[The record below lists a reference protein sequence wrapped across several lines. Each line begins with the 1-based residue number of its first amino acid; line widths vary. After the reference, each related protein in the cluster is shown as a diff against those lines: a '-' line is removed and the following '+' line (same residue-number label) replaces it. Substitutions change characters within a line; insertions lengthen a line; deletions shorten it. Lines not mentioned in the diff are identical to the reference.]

1 MASLKEIR
9 GRIGSV
15 RQTLKITSAMR
26 LISSAKLRSAQNAI
40 ANMLA
45 YEQSLKSV
53 FDRLSACKG
62 AADVVKPFASGSGE
76 RTAVVLVTSNR
87 TLCGGFNAAL
97 VKAFESQGFDTAS
110 TTVYAIGKFGLKA
123 VTKMGFDTVNLC
135 SMAEKAGYDA
145 SASLSKELV
154 SRFLDGEL
162 SRVVVIYSH
171 FASMS
176 HVPVKVETYL
186 PLVPPAAVGEE
197 ACDNDYIIEPSPE
210 AVLEQLLPRV
220 LKLSLHTTLLDA
232 QAAEH
237 AARSLA
243 MQIATDNGNNL
254 LGELSLQYN
263 KLRQQAITNE
273 ILDLVGGQIN
283 N

>member
-26 LISSAKLRSAQNAI
+26 LISSAKLHSAQNAI
-40 ANMLA
+40 SNMLV
-45 YEQSLKSV
+45 YEKALRSV
-53 FDRLSACKG
+53 FDRLSGCAG
-62 AADVVKPFASGSGE
+62 ADNVIKPFASGRGE
-76 RTAVVLVTSNR
+76 GTAVVLVTSNR
-87 TLCGGFNAAL
+87 TLCGAFNANL
-97 VKAFESQGFDTAS
+97 VKAFENQGFDPAS
-110 TTVYAIGKFGLKA
+110 TTVYAIGKFGLNAAAKL
-123 VTKMGFDTVNLC
+123 GFNTENLC
-135 SMAEKAGYDA
+135 QMAEKADYGNS
-145 SASLSKELV
+145 SALAEKLV
-154 SRFLDGEL
+154 SQFLDGKL
-162 SRVVVIYSH
+162 SEVVMIYSH

-186 PLVPPAAVGEE
+186 PLVPQTGSVE
-197 ACDNDYIIEPSPE
+197 ACRDNDYIIEPSPE
-210 AVLEQLLPRV
+210 EVLEQLLPKV
-220 LKLSLHTTLLDA
+220 LKLSLHTVLLDA

-243 MQIATDNGNNL
+243 MQIATDNGNDL
-254 LGELSLQYN
+254 LSELSLQYN

>member
-45 YEQSLKSV
+45 YEQALRSV
-53 FDRLSACKG
+53 FGRLSACEG
-62 AADVVKPFASGSGE
+62 VADVVKPFAASTGD
-76 RTAVVLVTSNR
+76 RTAVILVTSNK
-87 TLCGGFNAAL
+87 TLCGGFNANL
-97 VKAFESQGFDTAS
+97 VKAFENQGFDTDT
-110 TTVYAIGKFGLKA
+110 TTVYAVGKYGWKA
-123 VTKMGFDTVNLC
+123 AGKLGYETENLC
-135 SMAEKAGYDA
+135 GMAEKADYGA
-145 SASLSKELV
+145 SAALAQKLV
-154 SRFLDGEL
+154 TQFLEGKL
-162 SRVVVIYSH
+162 ARVVMIYSH

-176 HVPVKVETYL
+176 NVPVKVETYL
-186 PLVPPAAVGEE
+186 PLVPSVSEGE
-197 ACDNDYIIEPSPE
+197 ACDNDYIIEPSPAE
-210 AVLEQLLPRV
+210 VLEHLLPKV
-220 LKLSLHTTLLDA
+220 LRLTLHTVLLDA

-243 MQIATDNGNNL
+243 MQIATDNGNDL
-254 LGELSLQYN
+254 LAELSLQYN

>member
-45 YEQSLKSV
+45 YEQSLRSV
-53 FDRLSACKG
+53 FERLSACKG
-62 AADVVKPFASGSGE
+62 AADVVKPFAFGSGGG
-76 RTAVVLVTSNR
+76 TAVVLVTSNR
-87 TLCGGFNAAL
+87 TLCGGFNASL
-97 VKAFESQGFDTAS
+97 VKTFESQGFDTAS

-123 VTKMGFDTVNLC
+123 TGKMGFETVNLC
-135 SMAEKAGYDA
+135 SMAEKADYGA
-145 SASLSKELV
+145 SAALAQKLV
-154 SRFLDGEL
+154 SLFLDGKL
-162 SRVVVIYSH
+162 SKVVVIYSH

-186 PLVPPAAVGEE
+186 PIVPLTGEGE
-197 ACDNDYIIEPSPE
+197 SCDDDYIIEPSPE
-210 AVLEQLLPRV
+210 EVLGQLLPKV
-220 LKLSLHTTLLDA
+220 LKLSLHTILLDA

-243 MQIATDNGNNL
+243 MQMATDNGNNL
-254 LGELSLQYN
+254 LAELSLQYN

>member
-45 YEQSLKSV
+45 YEQSLRSV
-53 FDRLSACKG
+53 FERLSACKG
-62 AADVVKPFASGSGE
+62 AADVVKPFAFGSGGG
-76 RTAVVLVTSNR
+76 TAVVLVTSNR
-87 TLCGGFNAAL
+87 TLCGGFNANL
-97 VKAFESQGFDTAS
+97 VKAFESQGFDTES
-110 TTVYAIGKFGLKA
+110 TTVYAIGKFGFKA
-123 VTKMGFDTVNLC
+123 AGKLGFETVNMC
-135 SMAEKAGYDA
+135 SMAEKADYGA
-145 SASLSKELV
+145 SAALAQKLV
-154 SRFLDGEL
+154 SLFLDGKF
-162 SRVVVIYSH
+162 SKVVVIYSH

-186 PLVPPAAVGEE
+186 PIVPLTGEGE
-197 ACDNDYIIEPSPE
+197 SYDDDYIIEPSPE
-210 AVLEQLLPRV
+210 EVLGQLLPKV
-220 LKLSLHTTLLDA
+220 LKLSLHTILLDA

-243 MQIATDNGNNL
+243 MQMATDNGNNL
-254 LGELSLQYN
+254 LAELSLQYN

>member
-26 LISSAKLRSAQNAI
+26 LISSAKLHSAQNAI
-40 ANMLA
+40 SNMLA
-45 YEQSLKSV
+45 YEQSLRSV
-53 FDRLSACKG
+53 YDRLSGCEG
-62 AADVVKPFASGSGE
+62 ASEVVKPFAAGTGE

-87 TLCGGFNAAL
+87 ALCGGFNAGLA
-97 VKAFESQGFDTAS
+97 KTFEEQDFDIGT
-110 TTVYAIGKFGLKA
+110 TTVYAIGKFGYKA
-123 VTKMGFDTVNLC
+123 VRKLGFEAENLC
-135 SMAEKAGYDA
+135 AMAEKADYAA
-145 SASLSKELV
+145 SAALAEKLV
-154 SRFLDGEL
+154 SQFLDGKL
-162 SRVVVIYSH
+162 SRVVLIYSH

-176 HVPVKVETYL
+176 NVPVKVETYL
-186 PLVPPAAVGEE
+186 PMVPGESSGE
-197 ACDNDYIIEPSPE
+197 PCGTDYIVEPSPVE
-210 AVLEQLLPRV
+210 VLEHLLPKV
-220 LKLSLHTTLLDA
+220 LKLSLHTVLLDA

-243 MQIATDNGNNL
+243 MQMATDNGNNL
-254 LGELSLQYN
+254 LAELSLQYN

-283 N
+283 H